1 MGWGMQTSL
10 ALCLPLGDDP
20 WVRKI
25 PWRRA
30 RQPTPVFLRGESL
43 GQRSLVGY
51 SVVHRVAKS
60 RTQLKQL
67 SKRARRAALLVTTI
81 SLAQDR
87 LGIPNGFTDHPP
99 NQ

>member
-1 MGWGMQTSL
+1 M
-10 ALCLPLGDDP
+10 
-20 WVRKI
+20 
-25 PWRRA
+25 
-30 RQPTPVFLRGESL
+30 
-43 GQRSLVGY
+43 GY
-51 SVVHRVAKS
+51 SLVHRVAKS